1 MRTPLYLQRPIAM
14 LFCLILLI
22 LNYYIMPPIHG
33 FECFISALLIKII
46 YEHLVQEELYRP
58 NTEQHP
64 DT

>member
-1 MRTPLYLQRPIAM
+1 
-14 LFCLILLI
+14 
-22 LNYYIMPPIHG
+22 MPPIHG